1 MTGCGPAARGRHRL
15 LAAGL
20 GLASVWGFSVTG
32 VGQTFRISVD
42 AVAVDVLVTRN
53 GRPVLGLTADDF
65 TLLDN
70 DVPQQIESV
79 LLEDVPITLLLVLDT
94 SGSVVGAPL
103 AQLLTAAEAV
113 AEALRSD
120 DRVGLVTFSHNV
132 RVVVEPPSLPASL
145 SDALRR
151 VRATGGTALYDATF
165 AAFALR
171 ERTVGRTLMLV
182 FSDGDDTTS
191 WLDPRDVLNTAQ
203 RSDVVVYA
211 VNLAGV
217 APDSWQGR
225 QGRRSARR
233 WFATEPHLFRGQYLP
248 VLAEETGGS
257 VFVAQD
263 TGRLRAAFARVV
275 DEFRSRYLLT
285 YAPTGVELSGWHEL
299 DVRVEGRGRDVQARR
314 GYLR

>member
-1 MTGCGPAARGRHRL
+1 
-15 LAAGL
+15 
-20 GLASVWGFSVTG
+20 
-32 VGQTFRISVD
+32 
-42 AVAVDVLVTRN
+42 
-53 GRPVLGLTADDF
+53 
-65 TLLDN
+65 
-70 DVPQQIESV
+70 
-79 LLEDVPITLLLVLDT
+79 
-94 SGSVVGAPL
+94 
-103 AQLLTAAEAV
+103 
-113 AEALRSD
+113 
-120 DRVGLVTFSHNV
+120 
-132 RVVVEPPSLPASL
+132 
-145 SDALRR
+145 
-151 VRATGGTALYDATF
+151 
-165 AAFALR
+165 
-171 ERTVGRTLMLV
+171 MLV
-182 FSDGDDTTS
+182 FSDGDDTAS

-217 APDSWQGR
+217 APDSWQER

-275 DEFRSRYLLT
+275 DEFRRRYLLT